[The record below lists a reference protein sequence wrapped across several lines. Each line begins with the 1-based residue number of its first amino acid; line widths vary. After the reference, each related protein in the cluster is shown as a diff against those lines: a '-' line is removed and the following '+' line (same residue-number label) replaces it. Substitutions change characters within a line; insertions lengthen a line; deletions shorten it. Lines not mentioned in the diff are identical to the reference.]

1 MDRARTL
8 AMMFIVCALGISG
21 RVHAQTTATPDGWV
35 VLGIDEYRALRERA
49 SPSPPRP
56 EAPPVDATL
65 TRVDYELRIDGD
77 GVAGRATLTIDTL
90 RDGWTRV
97 EIPSGLMARD
107 ARADGQPVPLL
118 PGDPAALLVARAGR
132 AVVTLEI
139 SLPLASSAGS
149 ESIVLPASHA
159 SITRATIAL
168 PRTGIDLKVTGGFIA
183 ERTQIAALAALTD
196 SASAEALVDG
206 KTTRLPIAPRTGWA
220 ALRLEHQTGASLIG
234 ATATVLDREFGGSL
248 LAQLLPKTAVVLGG
262 DARLRTGDGTYDAV
276 LYSGLS
282 SVSGTPGAITA
293 VETS

>member
-97 EIPSGLMARD
+97 EIPSGLVARD
-107 ARADGQPVPLL
+107 ARVDGQA
-118 PGDPAALLVARAGR
+118 GAAGTRRSRGAADRARR
-132 AVVTLEI
+132 A
-139 SLPLASSAGS
+139 
-149 ESIVLPASHA
+149 
-159 SITRATIAL
+159 R
-168 PRTGIDLKVTGGFIA
+168 
-183 ERTQIAALAALTD
+183 
-196 SASAEALVDG
+196 
-206 KTTRLPIAPRTGWA
+206 
-220 ALRLEHQTGASLIG
+220 
-234 ATATVLDREFGGSL
+234 
-248 LAQLLPKTAVVLGG
+248 GG
-262 DARLRTGDGTYDAV
+262 DARDLAAAGGVRGQRVDRAARVARLDHARHHRPAPHRHRSEGDRRVHRRAIRDGGRDPLDHLRA
-276 LYSGLS
+276 
-282 SVSGTPGAITA
+282 
-293 VETS
+293 